1 MVEGSRSGQTSRT
14 SLCIRIPA
22 PYTMRKGAGLETG
35 HAWLCFP
42 QQAASL
48 YFPPLRPPLMRVR
61 GREVSEK
68 VTYCALMVKRRP
80 SEQTISLQG
89 TAAGCR
95 TPAIL
100 PPPTLPLPPPPPL
113 PLLSQRTITTP
124 HSWGSTLDSVGRKR
138 KRGAGIKGEYFLSDF
153 MYLLCCL

>member
-1 MVEGSRSGQTSRT
+1 MLEGSRSGQTSRT
-14 SLCIRIPA
+14 SLCIRMPA

-48 YFPPLRPPLMRVR
+48 SFPPLRAPLMRVR
-61 GREVSEK
+61 GKEVREK
-68 VTYCALMVKRRP
+68 VTYCTVKRRP
-80 SEQTISLQG
+80 SEQTVSLQE

-100 PPPTLPLPPPPPL
+100 PSPSLPLPPPPPL
-113 PLLSQRTITTP
+113 PLPSQRTITAL
-124 HSWGSTLDSVGRKR
+124 HSWGSTLDSVGRKE
-138 KRGAGIKGEYFLSDF
+138 KRGAGIKGEYLSDF
-153 MYLLCCL
+153 M